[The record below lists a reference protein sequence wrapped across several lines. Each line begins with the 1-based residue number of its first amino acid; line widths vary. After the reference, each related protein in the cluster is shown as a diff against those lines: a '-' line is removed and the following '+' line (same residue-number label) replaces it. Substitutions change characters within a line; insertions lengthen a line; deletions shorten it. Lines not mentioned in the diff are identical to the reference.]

1 MYAFATKNTCPF
13 CSFKR
18 SWKIRRDKRKCK
30 RCRREWSDRVVVNG
44 IRATKKEWQ
53 SCLETFL
60 HSRSARMVWKETD
73 IGYCRVVKM
82 LELVRRRMNEAMPR
96 RFSGICE
103 ADETFIGGQRKNKRL
118 HIRRRTSKRGHGT
131 EKIPITGVFCR
142 NTGQVAAQ
150 VLPHRSEETV
160 IGFMV
165 SCLSPDAVLYTDGYK
180 MNRAVRKH
188 GVVHEYVNHHLGEY
202 VRGNIHTNSIEGF
215 WGFMKK
221 HLALIGGIKPPR
233 FQLFVAE
240 IVWRFNHR
248 KLPRRQ
254 QSDVLMDLIFPP

>member
-1 MYAFATKNTCPF
+1 MV
-13 CSFKR
+13 R
-18 SWKIRRDKRKCK
+18 
-30 RCRREWSDRVVVNG
+30 
-44 IRATKKEWQ
+44 Q
-53 SCLETFL
+53 ETG
-60 HSRSARMVWKETD
+60 

-82 LELVRRRMNEAMPR
+82 LALVRRRMDEAMPR
-96 RFSGICE
+96 RFSGTCE

-118 HIRRRTSKRGHGT
+118 HIRRRPCKRGHGT

-142 NTGQVAAQ
+142 KTGQVAAQ

-160 IGFMV
+160 VGFMV
-165 SCLSPDAVLYTDGYK
+165 SCLAPDARLYTDVYK

-188 GVVHEYVNHHLGEY
+188 GVIHEYVDHASGEY
-202 VRGNIHTNSIEGF
+202 VRGDVHTNSIEGF

-248 KLPRRQ
+248 RLSRKQ
-254 QSDVLMDLIFPP
+254 QADVLMNLIFPS